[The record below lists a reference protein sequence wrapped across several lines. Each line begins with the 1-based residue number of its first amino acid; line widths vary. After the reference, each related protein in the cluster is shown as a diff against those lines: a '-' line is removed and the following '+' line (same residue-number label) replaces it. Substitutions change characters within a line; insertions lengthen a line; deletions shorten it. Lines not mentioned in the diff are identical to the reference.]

1 MTPAQ
6 LQALTR
12 RLLTLRLARM
22 RLTYL
27 TDHRVA
33 HNDTRLASSAP
44 HRALHGDLS
53 GALRGA
59 LGWELKERG
68 CLKGCDEEA
77 AARGEEP
84 QKRCGQEGCPYAR
97 AFLGEQWPRAGA
109 HLEASTYQVVG
120 PVLTAPL
127 RREEPLCYE
136 VRLFGGAVELAPLWL
151 RAARG
156 GARRGLGR
164 DRARFSFEGAVDLWT
179 GAPLWSW
186 PDEPHAP
193 SAQPLSQVLPPPPAP
208 AGARRV
214 ALEVSTVSPLDL
226 RDAPPPPAPP
236 PLSLLLHA
244 AVRRLYALNA
254 RFSPEGTEGLPP
266 APPAKWRFEEL
277 LGEQEGAEGAGEGAG
292 ESAPY
297 ERRRYNSTQRRRQPV
312 RGVTG
317 RWRYSVDEELLPCAW
332 ALLQAGG
339 LVGLGQRCNV
349 GMGRVAVR
357 ALGGAL
363 GEALGGEEGAA
374 REG

>member
-6 LQALTR
+6 LHALTR
-12 RLLTLRLARM
+12 RLLTLRVARM
-22 RLTYL
+22 RITYL

-33 HNDTRLASSAP
+33 HSDTRLAATP
-44 HRALHGDLS
+44 AHRALHGDLS

-59 LGWELKERG
+59 LGWELKGHG

-84 QKRCGQEGCPYAR
+84 QKRCGREGCPYAR
-97 AFLGEQWPRAGA
+97 AFLGEQWPRAGE
-109 HLEASTYQVVG
+109 HLEASPYQVVG
-120 PVLTAPL
+120 PVLSAPL
-127 RREEPLCYE
+127 AREEPLRYE
-136 VRLFGGAVELAPLWL
+136 VRLFGGAADLAPLWI
-151 RAARG
+151 RAARW

-186 PDEPHAP
+186 PDQPHAP

-208 AGARRV
+208 TGAGRV
-214 ALEVSTVSPLDL
+214 GLEVSTVSPVDL

-244 AVRRLYALNA
+244 AIRRLYALNA
-254 RFSPEGTEGLPP
+254 RFSPEGVAGLPP
-266 APPAKWRFEEL
+266 APPAKRRLEAL
-277 LGEQEGAEGAGEGAG
+277 LGELEGAPPEG

-297 ERRRYNSTQRRRQPV
+297 ERSRYNAPQRRRQPV

-317 RWRYSVDEELLPCAW
+317 RWRYAVDEELLPCAW
-332 ALLQAGG
+332 ALLQAAG
-339 LVGLGQRCNV
+339 LVGLGQRCSV
-349 GMGRVAVR
+349 GMGRVAASAPS
-357 ALGGAL
+357 ALGGA
-363 GEALGGEEGAA
+363 GGAP